1 MPRKK
6 AVTTA
11 TPDTTLATA
20 LDTIAALPTSEP
32 GIDLETQAS
41 DAGAVLATE
50 IADPRAGKL
59 YSSHELDV
67 LLRLATSLLGQQT
80 YGTHPDAVLSRA
92 RDAFCNAEAILP
104 IYRDLADKDA

>member
-1 MPRKK
+1 MARKK
-6 AVTTA
+6 A
-11 TPDTTLATA
+11 TPAVDT
-20 LDTIAALPTSEP
+20 PV
-32 GIDLETQAS
+32 DLEAQAS
-41 DAGAVLATE
+41 DAGTTPEAISAAVHAKALAVLATE
-50 IADPRAGKL
+50 SGGVDPRAGKL
-59 YSSHELDV
+59 YSDAELDV